1 MLLSILSLD
10 FFSMKQVRFSI
21 SDYLHK
27 YQENE
32 SNNALSSIS
41 RSLLANYFTS
51 LAEGRVFNFFT
62 LAIIITNTILLALQS
77 VPDFKARIGWYI
89 AVSDSV
95 FLSYYIIE
103 IILKFLA
110 YRLHFFKDIWNL
122 FDLIIVVAANVEYF
136 VLVITMFIQIQGSEI
151 FHIFNFLRALRA
163 TRAIRALRAIRFL
176 QKLQIIVTT
185 VLRSIPAFSSLFLLI
200 GLVAFNFA
208 VIGGGFYG
216 DFAPKYFG
224 NLFRSLVTTFQ
235 LLTLDDWA
243 SIFHT
248 IVEKRPERSIDL
260 YIFLILF
267 MGSEAFIFINLFV
280 AVIVDNLSKAQQA
293 AAIHHNLGIPQ
304 IFPNEESLHLN
315 NLNICNISFCDTLLQ
330 RKMYTSTQNHKEIH
344 LIFQLLAGIEASHFT
359 GSGQQET
366 MSLLVDLVDFTQ
378 SPNTPQVDPKF
389 FHSG

>member
-1 MLLSILSLD
+1 
-10 FFSMKQVRFSI
+10 MKRVHFSI
-21 SDYLHK
+21 SEYLHK

-32 SNNALSSIS
+32 SNNALSSNT
-41 RSLLANYFTS
+41 RSFLAKYFTS
-51 LAEGRVFNFFT
+51 FAEGRVFNFFT
-62 LAIIITNTILLALQS
+62 LVIIIINTILLALQS

-103 IILKFLA
+103 IVLKFLA

-122 FDLIIVVAANVEYF
+122 FDFVIVVAANVEYF
-136 VLVITMFIQIQGSEI
+136 VLVITMFVQIKGSEI

-176 QKLQIIVTT
+176 HKLQIIVTT
-185 VLRSIPAFSSLFLLI
+185 VLRSVPAFSSLFLLI

-208 VIGGGFYG
+208 VIGKGFYG
-216 DFAPKYFG
+216 EFAPKYFG
-224 NLFRSLVTTFQ
+224 TLFRSLVTTFQ

-243 SIFHT
+243 SIFHS
-248 IVEKRPERSIDL
+248 IVEKRPERSTDL

-280 AVIVDNLSKAQQA
+280 AVIVDNLSKAQQT
-293 AAIHHNLGIPQ
+293 AAIHQNFEIPRL
-304 IFPNEESLHLN
+304 FPNEESLHRSTFN
-315 NLNICNISFCDTLLQ
+315 TCKTSFCD
-330 RKMYTSTQNHKEIH
+330 RVFYNRMFTSAQNHEDVH

-359 GSGQQET
+359 GLGQQET

-378 SPNTPQVDPKF
+378 SPNAPQVDPTF